1 MNFRTHAANSVS
13 EDAKQAVQA
22 GDDAAPL
29 HFAHSACV
37 IVALLVAAALI
48 RMNEHFAVYW

>member
-1 MNFRTHAANSVS
+1 MQQIQFLNMPSRLLAR
-13 EDAKQAVQA
+13 
-22 GDDAAPL
+22 DDAAPL

>member
-1 MNFRTHAANSVS
+1 VNFRTHAANSVS

-29 HFAHSACV
+29 HFVHSACV